1 MLKEDREGATPW
13 IRHLL
18 LALFELEQFQKEQDL
33 RYEEIEVR
41 MGLRPPHVDELMQD
55 S

>member
-1 MLKEDREGATPW
+1 MPKRDQDGATPW
-13 IRHLL
+13 IRHVLI
-18 LALFELEQFQKEQDL
+18 ALYELDQFQKEQDL
-33 RYEEIEVR
+33 RIQEIEVR